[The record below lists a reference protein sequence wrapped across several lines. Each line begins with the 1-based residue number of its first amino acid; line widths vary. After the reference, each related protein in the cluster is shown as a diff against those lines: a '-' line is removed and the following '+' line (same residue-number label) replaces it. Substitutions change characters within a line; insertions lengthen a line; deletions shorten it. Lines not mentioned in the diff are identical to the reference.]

1 MEKVYKMPGYDL
13 HLLPTN
19 KFKNIT
25 ISLKLQNT
33 LDEKTV
39 AKRTLLSFMLTTG
52 TEKYPSTQE
61 LSKYLESMYG
71 MKLGANVVTKG
82 KSHIININS
91 ICINQEYLPY
101 KEDLIQ
107 QQIQLLNDIFFKPN
121 ASKMA
126 FDQTM
131 FERKKKE
138 LVERLIN
145 NQDDKFYYSLEK
157 MFEYMGKGT
166 CLGISSHGNI
176 ENIKKIENEELFS
189 YFKECIKNDQKHI
202 YVVGNVD
209 ESIVHVFE
217 NCLSFEK
224 NNSIFESVYSF
235 EKNRKDLLEIIEK
248 QDVTQA
254 KLNMGYRISVNY
266 NHQNHYAFVVFN
278 AIFGGMSQSKLFKVV
293 REKNSLCYY
302 ISSSYDAF
310 NGVMVI
316 TAGIEGKDYHQTV
329 QLIKEQLKEMQDGCF
344 DQDDI
349 DTAKLMIKNS
359 MKKTN
364 DEPLSQVAVQYN
376 RDITEKK
383 ETNEQYL
390 EKIENVTYQDIVDV
404 CQNIELDTIFLLKG
418 RNEKWKKYIIKL

>member
-121 ASKMA
+121 ASMA

-176 ENIKKIENEELFS
+176 EDIKKIENEELFS

-376 RDITEKK
+376 RDITGKK

-418 RNEKWKKYIIKL
+418 RNE

>member
-1 MEKVYKMPGYDL
+1 
-13 HLLPTN
+13 
-19 KFKNIT
+19 
-25 ISLKLQNT
+25 
-33 LDEKTV
+33 
-39 AKRTLLSFMLTTG
+39 MLTTG

-61 LSKYLESMYG
+61 LSIYLESMYG

-107 QQIQLLNDIFFKPN
+107 RQIQLLNDIFFKPN
-121 ASKMA
+121 ASKTV

-176 ENIKKIENEELFS
+176 EDIKKIENEELFS

-359 MKKTN
+359 MKKTS

-418 RNEKWKKYIIKL
+418 RNE